1 MPYAHRTFAARRRAA
16 TDAHNCGSRR
26 PPLRDYVVEDVG
38 GPGAGSRLDG
48 RRVSGTGHAVAVG
61 GFDRRVEVN
70 TARPS
75 RHRAKKHDGR
85 IARATP
91 RRILAPRGTDDP
103 TSYWPNRRGPGDSR
117 RTALDQPIVGRSR
130 LPTRSSADPPGQFD
144 QRMNGFRLDR

>member
-1 MPYAHRTFAARRRAA
+1 MPHAHRTFAARRRAA

-38 GPGAGSRLDG
+38 GPGPGSRVDG

-75 RHRAKKHDGR
+75 RHRAKDMMAELRSEHTVKNLAFGHSRDV
-85 IARATP
+85 
-91 RRILAPRGTDDP
+91 RRSP
-103 TSYWPNRRGPGDSR
+103 
-117 RTALDQPIVGRSR
+117 RTAVAGK
-130 LPTRSSADPPGQFD
+130 
-144 QRMNGFRLDR
+144 